1 MIKQT
6 TFKAGDKIYHPLVSR
21 DIRVLTK
28 PAGKSEKLL
37 VAKEDKDNI
46 FIFEESG
53 CEYRELHRYS
63 SIFHA
68 TEENCELLS
77 KLYGEEFEKPKS
89 NPTPDTIVKKMLNDG
104 YAYVICSIL
113 LPDGVVKDIISGYE
127 GIAFLGEYDN
137 YYYDEVIPLDAYT
150 GKIIVDYIDGK
161 PVLEDE

>member
-37 VAKEDKDNI
+37 VAKEDEDNI

-77 KLYGEEFEKPKS
+77 KLYGEEFEKPELK
-89 NPTPDTIVKKMLNDG
+89 PTPSAVVKKMLNAG
-104 YAYVICSIL
+104 CAYVICNIL
-113 LPDGVVKDIISGYE
+113 LPRGVVKDIIIGY
-127 GIAFLGEYDN
+127 GGGVFLGEHDN
-137 YYYDEVIPLDAYT
+137 YYHDEIIPLDAYT
-150 GKIIVDYIDGK
+150 GKIIVDYKDGK
-161 PVLEDE
+161 PVLGDK